1 MWPKTVYIIRHA
13 EKPEDPHDPNLS
25 PQGVERAQALAENCE
40 KLFGKLDCLFA
51 AATSAGSSRSVDTI
65 NPLAQTIH
73 LEIDSGFNNKDY
85 SVLAAK
91 LLAGPTDYGGKT
103 VLICWHHEDIPGL
116 AQGLRAANAPGNWMG
131 EVFDRIWVLEYQ
143 SSEVVSFQDRAQ
155 NLLEGDSRS

>member
-13 EKPEDPHDPNLS
+13 EKPEDPGDPNLS
-25 PQGVERAQALAENCE
+25 PQGVERAQALAKNCE

-51 AATSAGSSRSVDTI
+51 ATSAGSTRSVETI
-65 NPLAQTIH
+65 NPLAQTIQV
-73 LEIDSGFNNKDY
+73 EIDSGISNKDY

-91 LLAGPTDYGGKT
+91 LLSGPTDYGGKT
-103 VLICWHHEDIPGL
+103 VLICWHHENIPAL

-143 SSEVVSFQDRAQ
+143 SSGVVSFEDRAQ
-155 NLLEGDSRS
+155 NLLEGDSKS

>member
-13 EKPEDPHDPNLS
+13 EKPEDPNDPNLS
-25 PQGVERAQALAENCE
+25 PQGVERALALAKNCE

-51 AATSAGSSRSVDTI
+51 AETSAGSSRSVDTI

-73 LEIDSGFNNKDY
+73 LEIDSSVSNKDY

-91 LLAGPTDYGGKT
+91 LLAGATDYGGKT
-103 VLICWHHEDIPGL
+103 VLICWHHENIPEL
-116 AQGLRAANAPGNWMG
+116 AQELRAANAPANWMG

-143 SSEVVSFQDRAQ
+143 SSGDVYFQDLAQ
-155 NLLEGDSRS
+155 NLLQGDSKI

>member
-13 EKPEDPHDPNLS
+13 EKPEDPNDPNLS
-25 PQGVERAQALAENCE
+25 PQGVERALALAKNCE

-73 LEIDSGFNNKDY
+73 LEIDSSVSNKDY

-91 LLAGPTDYGGKT
+91 LLAGATDYGGKT
-103 VLICWHHEDIPGL
+103 ALICWHHENIPEL
-116 AQGLRAANAPGNWMG
+116 AQELRAANAPANWMG

-143 SSEVVSFQDRAQ
+143 SSGDVYFQDLAQ
-155 NLLEGDSRS
+155 NLLQGDSKI

>member
-25 PQGVERAQALAENCE
+25 TQGVERAQALAQNCE

-51 AATSAGSSRSVDTI
+51 AETSGRSSRPVDTI
-65 NPLAQTIH
+65 DPLAQMIH
-73 LEIDSGFNNKDY
+73 IEIDSGVSNKDY

-91 LLAGPTDYGGKT
+91 LLAGPTDYDGKS
-103 VLICWHHEDIPGL
+103 VLICWHHENIPKL
-116 AQGLRAANAPGNWMG
+116 AQELRAANAPANWMD

-143 SSEVVSFQDRAQ
+143 SSGDVYFQDLAQ
-155 NLLEGDSRS
+155 DLLQGDSKS